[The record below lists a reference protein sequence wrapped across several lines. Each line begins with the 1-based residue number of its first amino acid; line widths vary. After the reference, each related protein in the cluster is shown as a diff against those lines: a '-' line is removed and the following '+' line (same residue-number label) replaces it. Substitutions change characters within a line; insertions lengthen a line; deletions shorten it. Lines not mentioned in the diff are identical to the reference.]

1 VLRLKS
7 FSLFSNSGRYL
18 ACEKFQFALKVV
30 VSGIN
35 HPQITIMSFKSFS
48 KQIFILL
55 FFFISTSALHSQS
68 VSLTATAGTTSSTYS
83 TLKAAFDAINSGTHT
98 GSITILLAGN
108 ITETATAQLNAS
120 GSLSANYTSVSIT
133 PSGNVKITGN
143 LNSSL
148 IYLYGAD
155 NVTINGLNANGNSLT
170 IENSNTSTSTTSP
183 SSLLFANNANNNVI
197 TNCFIKGSSNNTQS
211 TYSTGVVTFDGAS
224 NNTISFSEIG
234 PAGSNK
240 PWACIVASG
249 GTNNNNIINQC
260 KLFDFFLTG
269 TEANQAGIY
278 LKAGA
283 TAWTITNNSIYQT
296 AAVAATGGRMVGIY
310 MGSGNGHVISN
321 NFFGGSA
328 PSCQGA
334 QMTYTGSLRSMRFLE
349 TSLSIGNAV
358 VNTITNNTIANIN
371 ILSTENST
379 ATTLHN
385 RFAAFF
391 IQSGKHSIKNNTVG
405 SMTSTDNIVLNNGN
419 INSPYRILHASGN
432 TGRST
437 DLILEAFN
445 NNQMGGITVNTGSGA
460 EVKFI
465 YSNTTAGC
473 QIDSISNNIFGSA
486 AFTNSI
492 NISAANNVS
501 RMIELQGTSNTNATL
516 ISGNTFQNISIG
528 GSQGMNVIYSNEI
541 SNVTNNIIQNIT
553 GTNTVQYTISGISLA
568 STLTSP
574 CTIKNNF
581 ISNLASSS
589 STGSIYGIYANT
601 QTITAIHTISNNI
614 IQIGNGDL
622 AGNSIVGIYAHTGNI
637 YFNTVSL
644 GGTNNS
650 GTGETYA
657 FRRGSSSVPLD
668 LRNNIFYNVRSNSS
682 GPTPKHYSIYL
693 AGTTSC
699 TTDYND
705 YFVSTS
711 NGATPTLG
719 KINTTDHPSIES
731 WRSGTSQD
739 VNSIS
744 IDPGFA
750 SAGGNSPLGY
760 IPAASLTATIGT
772 GITTDYSGRPRNS
785 TTPVM
790 GALEYS
796 KVWNGGT
803 DSDWGNPN
811 NWSHSSIPGPSD
823 YVIFNSTAAN
833 SITLGLDRTVQGIN
847 FNGSNKKVVLGNYNL
862 TIGNITGAS
871 SSQFFETNGVGRLKS
886 TIATGNSFTFPVGV
900 NLTVSNT
907 TIPIYLPITLTNNS
921 APSEYYVT
929 VSNGVYTDGATGGTT
944 SGTLIANTSPRIDMT
959 WNIGNSAG
967 AVSSPGIDLVV
978 NWPVAAAA
986 IFAGTSS
993 LTTPTLLHH
1002 NGTQWGTITGTTTYN
1017 LTTGTLTHTGYIGN
1031 FSPFAIAQ
1039 SSGALPVTWL
1049 SFTAQKQ
1056 GEKSFLTWST
1066 ASEQNTKDFE
1076 VQHSTN
1082 TLSWTPLGTVAA
1094 AGNSTTTRQ
1103 YSFTHATP
1111 FKGSV
1116 YNYYRILQRDLDGK
1130 FSYSKIASLIYDD
1143 PGPDVFVYPNPATG
1157 TVTIYLAESQEVR
1170 LINLAGATVWKGTL
1184 AAGRNQLPLTH
1195 LAKGMYWVLTE
1206 TVKKQLLVQ

>member
-1 VLRLKS
+1 
-7 FSLFSNSGRYL
+7 
-18 ACEKFQFALKVV
+18 
-30 VSGIN
+30 
-35 HPQITIMSFKSFS
+35 MSFKSFS

-68 VSLTATAGTTSSTYS
+68 VSLTATAGTASSTYS

-98 GSITILLAGN
+98 GTITILLAGN

-143 LNSSL
+143 LASSL
-148 IYLYGAD
+148 IYLNGAD

-170 IENSNTSTSTTSP
+170 LENLSTSSSAT
-183 SSLLFANNANNNVI
+183 SLLFANNANNNVI
-197 TNCFIKGSSNNTQS
+197 TNCFIAGSNNTDAANS
-211 TYSTGVVTFDGAS
+211 KGVVTFDGGS
-224 NNTISFSEIG
+224 YNTISYCDIR

-249 GTNNNNIINQC
+249 GTNNNNNIINQC

-269 TEANQAGIY
+269 TDKYQAGIY

-296 AAVAATGGRMVGIY
+296 AAVTATGGHMVGIY
-310 MGSGNGHVISN
+310 IGSGNGHVISN

-334 QMTYTGSLRSMRFLE
+334 QMTYTGTLRSMRFLE

-371 ILSTENST
+371 ISSTENYTGSPMY
-379 ATTLHN
+379 N

-405 SMTSTDNIVLNNGN
+405 SMTSINNIVLDNGSTT
-419 INSPYRILHASGN
+419 SPYRILHASGN
-432 TGRST
+432 TGSSST

-445 NNQMGGITVNTGSGA
+445 NNQMGGITIHTGSGA

-486 AFTNSI
+486 AVTNSI

-501 RMIELQGTSNTNATL
+501 KMIELQGTSNTNATL

-614 IQIGNGDL
+614 IQLGNGDL
-622 AGNSIVGIYAHTGNI
+622 VGNRKVGIFAYAGNI

-644 GGTNNS
+644 MGTNNS
-650 GTGETYA
+650 GTQDTYA
-657 FRRGSSSVPLD
+657 FWRMSSTVPLD

-682 GPTPKHYSIYL
+682 GTTPKHYSIFL
-693 AGTTSC
+693 GGTTSC

-705 YFVSTS
+705 YFVSTLS
-711 NGATPTLG
+711 GGTLG
-719 KINTTDHPSIES
+719 NINSNICTDLSS
-731 WRSGTSQD
+731 LRTRTSQD

-760 IPAASLTATIGT
+760 IPAASLTATTGT

-796 KVWNGGT
+796 KVWNGNVN
-803 DSDWGNPN
+803 SDWGNSS
-811 NWSHSSIPGPSD
+811 NWASGLPQTSD
-823 YVIFNSTAAN
+823 YVTFSSTATN
-833 SITLGLDRTVQGIN
+833 DLTLDQNRTVQGIN